1 MSTNEAGAAAPAD
14 PRRWLALGIL
24 LIANFMNL
32 IDVTIVNVALPSM
45 RDNLGASDAQ
55 IEWVVAAYVLAFA
68 LGLLP
73 FGRLGDIVGRS
84 RMFLIGVAAFTL
96 ASALCGM
103 APSIEMLIG
112 ARVLQGL
119 GGAMM
124 TPQVLAI
131 ATVTFPPHERGQA
144 FSLFGLSA
152 GLASVCG
159 PVLGGLLID
168 AQLFGL
174 DWQPIF
180 LVNIPIGIAA
190 IIAGWF
196 LIPRLPGHAELRND
210 YAGIAL
216 FLFFVL
222 APFIEGFLVS
232 LKPLAQLFSTP
243 YSFIPENGSFAAYFS
258 MWESVPA
265 LGMHIFNS
273 FFIST
278 VVTAIVVAIV
288 VPAAYAFA
296 RFNFTGAGLLLAG
309 FLAVN
314 MFSGAVLLIP
324 LFRLMRTLGLLNTYW
339 AMIVPGAAF
348 LIPSSVWLL
357 RTYMMRIPRELDEA
371 AWVDGASR
379 LYTLRRVILPLAMP
393 GVVVVAIMT
402 FIGAY
407 AQQFIFALTF
417 NSKTEFMPLPVGLF
431 AFFGKQEVIWN
442 ELMAAS
448 FVGILP
454 VMIVIVFL
462 QRYLVAGLTAG
473 AVKQ

>member
-1 MSTNEAGAAAPAD
+1 MSFHDPKATMPAGANPLSAA
-14 PRRWLALGIL
+14 
-24 LIANFMNL
+24 
-32 IDVTIVNVALPSM
+32 
-45 RDNLGASDAQ
+45 
-55 IEWVVAAYVLAFA
+55 
-68 LGLLP
+68 
-73 FGRLGDIVGRS
+73 
-84 RMFLIGVAAFTL
+84 
-96 ASALCGM
+96 
-103 APSIEMLIG
+103 
-112 ARVLQGL
+112 
-119 GGAMM
+119 
-124 TPQVLAI
+124 
-131 ATVTFPPHERGQA
+131 
-144 FSLFGLSA
+144 SA
-152 GLASVCG
+152 GLAEVSKPKRVK
-159 PVLGGLLID
+159 VRSTKAMIDRYKWYEVVGL
-168 AQLFGL
+168 
-174 DWQPIF
+174 
-180 LVNIPIGIAA
+180 
-190 IIAGWF
+190 
-196 LIPRLPGHAELRND
+196 
-210 YAGIAL
+210 YAGIAV

-243 YSFIPENGSFAAYFS
+243 YSFIPKNGSFDAYFN
-258 MWESVPA
+258 MWTSVPM

-273 FFIST
+273 FFISS
-278 VVTAIVVAIV
+278 VVTLIVVVIV

-296 RFNFTGAGLLLAG
+296 RFNFTGSGLLLG
-309 FLAVN
+309 LFLAVN

-324 LFRLMRTLGLLNTYW
+324 LFRLMRAMGLLNTYF

-348 LIPSSVWLL
+348 LIPSSIWLL
-357 RTYMMRIPRELDEA
+357 RTYMLRIPRELDEA

-393 GVVVVAIMT
+393 GIVVVAIMT

-431 AFFGKQEVIWN
+431 AFFGKQEVVWN

>member
-1 MSTNEAGAAAPAD
+1 MSAENANSSVPTGAYPLAAGTAALAEVTSKKRVKARPAK
-14 PRRWLALGIL
+14 A
-24 LIANFMNL
+24 M
-32 IDVTIVNVALPSM
+32 ID
-45 RDNLGASDAQ
+45 RYHWY
-55 IEWVVAAYVLAFA
+55 EVAAL
-68 LGLLP
+68 
-73 FGRLGDIVGRS
+73 
-84 RMFLIGVAAFTL
+84 
-96 ASALCGM
+96 
-103 APSIEMLIG
+103 
-112 ARVLQGL
+112 
-119 GGAMM
+119 
-124 TPQVLAI
+124 
-131 ATVTFPPHERGQA
+131 
-144 FSLFGLSA
+144 
-152 GLASVCG
+152 
-159 PVLGGLLID
+159 
-168 AQLFGL
+168 
-174 DWQPIF
+174 
-180 LVNIPIGIAA
+180 
-190 IIAGWF
+190 
-196 LIPRLPGHAELRND
+196 
-210 YAGIAL
+210 YAGIAV

-222 APFIEGFLVS
+222 SPFIEGFLVS

-243 YSFIPENGSFAAYFS
+243 YSFIPKVWSFDAYVN
-258 MWESVPA
+258 MWTSVPA

-273 FFIST
+273 FFISS
-278 VVTAIVVAIV
+278 VVTLIVVCIV

-296 RFNFTGAGLLLAG
+296 RFNFVGAGLLLG
-309 FLAVN
+309 MFLAVN

-324 LFRLMRTLGLLNTYW
+324 LFRLMRALGLLNTYF

-348 LIPSSVWLL
+348 LIPSSIWLL
-357 RTYMMRIPRELDEA
+357 RTYMLRIPRELDEA

-393 GVVVVAIMT
+393 GIVVVAIMT

-454 VMIVIVFL
+454 VMIVIIFL

>member
-1 MSTNEAGAAAPAD
+1 MSDVARTTEVAAADSP
-14 PRRWLALGIL
+14 
-24 LIANFMNL
+24 
-32 IDVTIVNVALPSM
+32 
-45 RDNLGASDAQ
+45 
-55 IEWVVAAYVLAFA
+55 
-68 LGLLP
+68 
-73 FGRLGDIVGRS
+73 
-84 RMFLIGVAAFTL
+84 
-96 ASALCGM
+96 
-103 APSIEMLIG
+103 
-112 ARVLQGL
+112 
-119 GGAMM
+119 
-124 TPQVLAI
+124 
-131 ATVTFPPHERGQA
+131 
-144 FSLFGLSA
+144 
-152 GLASVCG
+152 ASVK
-159 PVLGGLLID
+159 PKRFRARSTKPMID
-168 AQLFGL
+168 RYKWYEL
-174 DWQPIF
+174 
-180 LVNIPIGIAA
+180 AA
-190 IIAGWF
+190 
-196 LIPRLPGHAELRND
+196 L

-232 LKPLAQLFSTP
+232 LKPLSQLFSTP
-243 YSFIPENGSFAAYFS
+243 YSFIPKSWSFDAYHQ
-258 MWESVPA
+258 MWQSVPA
-265 LGMHIFNS
+265 LGLHIFNS

-278 VVTAIVVAIV
+278 VVTIVVIAVV

-296 RFNFTGAGLLLAG
+296 RFPFTGSGMLLGA

-324 LFRLMRTLGLLNTYW
+324 LFRLMRAMGLLNTYW

-348 LIPSSVWLL
+348 LIPSSIWLL

-393 GVVVVAIMT
+393 GIVVVAIMT

-417 NSKTEFMPLPVGLF
+417 NSKTEFMPLPIGLY

-448 FVGILP
+448 FIGILP